1 MNLTVIHRLLGPN
14 RPCTRIIVFRTPG
27 TVKQAQ
33 LHARWILGLV
43 AGFALFLCGFGPPQ
57 MVDRE
62 ISPTTRVSVGELRNW
77 AAQSAQ
83 PEVTA
88 QSYMLYDLA
97 SGSVLFEQNGDVAR
111 APASLTKLM
120 TALLVLEK
128 NDLSAVVEIESQ
140 DMAEGTT
147 MGLAIG
153 DRVTVTDL
161 LWGLLLPSGNDAANA
176 LARHVSGSVPEF
188 VAAMNRRSQEL
199 SLNRTHFV
207 NPHGL
212 DAEGHMSSAADLLAL
227 TRKLLEYPLFR
238 SMVGTAR
245 VQWNGRDLYTTNEW
259 LVSFE
264 GTTGVKTGTTDNA
277 GECLIASVERDGRTV
292 LLVVMGSSNRYQDA
306 RILYDSFRA
315 SYSWDAADGREL
327 SVINRVYDASGRVW
341 FMQPTGAA
349 PVVLQSQTGVPEVR
363 SFRRLQ
369 FGELDGL
376 TAGSQVGVLEWW
388 AGSEM
393 VGSQTLVLR

>member
-1 MNLTVIHRLLGPN
+1 
-14 RPCTRIIVFRTPG
+14 
-27 TVKQAQ
+27 
-33 LHARWILGLV
+33 
-43 AGFALFLCGFGPPQ
+43 

-277 GECLIASVERDGRTV
+277 GECLIASV
-292 LLVVMGSSNRYQDA
+292 
-306 RILYDSFRA
+306 
-315 SYSWDAADGREL
+315 
-327 SVINRVYDASGRVW
+327 
-341 FMQPTGAA
+341 
-349 PVVLQSQTGVPEVR
+349 
-363 SFRRLQ
+363 
-369 FGELDGL
+369 
-376 TAGSQVGVLEWW
+376 
-388 AGSEM
+388 
-393 VGSQTLVLR
+393 